1 MISGRNGSGKST
13 LLNLIT
19 RMVDPYEGEIL
30 IDNISIKD
38 LEINSYQ
45 KLFSYISQD
54 NYLVDTTIYENLVI
68 GLNPERL
75 KNNLNLDKE
84 IHHVLNQVDALFVYD
99 LPLKLNTRVG
109 ESAKF
114 LSGGEKQKI
123 CIARAILQ
131 KSKFLFL
138 MKPHLV

>member
-1 MISGRNGSGKST
+1 M
-13 LLNLIT
+13 
-19 RMVDPYEGEIL
+19 
-30 IDNISIKD
+30 
-38 LEINSYQ
+38 
-45 KLFSYISQD
+45 
-54 NYLVDTTIYENLVI
+54 DTTIYENLVI

-114 LSGGEKQKI
+114 LSGGEKQKNMYCTCNI
-123 CIARAILQ
+123 TEI
-131 KSKFLFL
+131 KNFYF
-138 MKPHLV
+138 